1 MRMHPTES
9 FIHEAK
15 HSRVVEAA
23 KDERKVITH
32 ESVDPRIEKLAK
44 KARATLLKAIDAKP
58 RLVRAMEKAG
68 TDLVLRRGR
77 IANRHE
83 TSDFPMIDLPI
94 ESDGSDSAERARIAK
109 LI

>member
-1 MRMHPTES
+1 MHPTEA

-15 HSRVVEAA
+15 HSSAQNVELRMKNAVH
-23 KDERKVITH
+23 KKETPDLKM
-32 ESVDPRIEKLAK
+32 EKMAK
-44 KARATLLKAIDAKP
+44 KARTVLLKAIDEKP

-68 TDLVLRRGR
+68 TDLVLRRGK

>member
-1 MRMHPTES
+1 MHPTES

-15 HSRVVEAA
+15 HSTAQNAELRMKNVV
-23 KDERKVITH
+23 RK
-32 ESVDPRIEKLAK
+32 EEPADPKMEKLAK
-44 KARATLLKAIDAKP
+44 KARTVLLQAIDGKP

-68 TDLVLRRGR
+68 TDLVLRRGK
-77 IANRHE
+77 IVNHHE
-83 TSDFPMIDLPI
+83 TSDFPMVDLPI